1 MVFNGRLSTTDRATG
16 KPAACIFSAC
26 LPNARCSRI
35 WFLAA
40 VESAARLTRLNALV
54 SPNPYDLE
62 AVEPF
67 PQFKRHIC
75 ACSHGPWM
83 SLASL
88 WRHALMDSVS
98 PRVPSCVLCAPP
110 TPASRTR
117 NAVTPTV
124 EDR

>member
-62 AVEPF
+62 AVEPIWKPSSYF
-67 PQFKRHIC
+67 RSSRDISARAATIH
-75 ACSHGPWM
+75 H
-83 SLASL
+83 ASYNYTGL
-88 WRHALMDSVS
+88 TRSGGGIAAAVMRRVRLGRWRARL
-98 PRVPSCVLCAPP
+98 R
-110 TPASRTR
+110 
-117 NAVTPTV
+117 
-124 EDR
+124 